1 MALFK
6 KVVSLATS
14 SAVISLEILLTP
26 GCSTQKQ
33 EQYDNSSLHQK
44 SDSVSEVAQTFQAPN
59 RGAPTATVGSAS
71 RTGSCVSRE
80 KNLTVLIPQSNL
92 VLTVSQRPTFFAY
105 VPKSTAQ
112 KGLFVL
118 KARNQREIYRKSFTL
133 PSQPGIVSINL
144 PANTAPP
151 LEVGKMYEWNLLIVC
166 NPNSNDQSGNAIAGG
181 WIERIQPSQ
190 TLVNQLKNAPP
201 RTIPALY
208 AKAGIWHEAF
218 GNLVKLRRNQP
229 NDATLT
235 ANWAEMLK
243 SVGLEN
249 FIQEPLVDC
258 CQG

>member
-1 MALFK
+1 MALLK
-6 KVVSLATS
+6 QVVSIATS

-33 EQYDNSSLHQK
+33 EQYEKSSLHQK
-44 SDSVSEVAQTFQAPN
+44 SASVSVVAQTFQAPN

-71 RTGSCVSRE
+71 RSGSCVLSRQ
-80 KNLTVLIPQSNL
+80 KNLTVLLPQSNL
-92 VLTVSQRPTFFAY
+92 GLTVSQRPTFFAY

-118 KARNQREIYRKSFTL
+118 KDRNHREVYRKNFTL
-133 PSQPGIVSINL
+133 PNQPGIVSISL
-144 PANTAPP
+144 PATAPP

-166 NPNSNDQSGNAIAGG
+166 SPDSNDQSGNAIAGG

-190 TLVNQLKNAPP
+190 ALVNQLKNAPP
-201 RTIPALY
+201 ITVPALY

-229 NDATLT
+229 NDATLL
-235 ANWAEMLK
+235 ANWGEMLK

-258 CQG
+258 C